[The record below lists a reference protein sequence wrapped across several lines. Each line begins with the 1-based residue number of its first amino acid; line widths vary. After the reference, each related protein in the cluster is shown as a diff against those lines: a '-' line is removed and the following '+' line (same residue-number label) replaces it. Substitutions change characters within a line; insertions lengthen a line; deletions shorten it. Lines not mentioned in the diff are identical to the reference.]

1 MTKEQI
7 NELLLKG
14 QFEEYKGLPGM
25 IETHISW
32 VFICDHFVYKI
43 KKPIQYSFLDF
54 SSLEKRKYF
63 CHREI
68 ELNKRLTDEIYIDV
82 QPVRTIS
89 GRHFI
94 GGKNGEVIDYAVKM
108 KKMDSQK
115 QMDMLLMNNS
125 VTDSHIRKLAERIA
139 IFHKKTDIIFQ
150 KDVLDVQKKFNDLE
164 DESDYLSKHSNSNSG
179 TIISNAVAT
188 SNAFMQNNKAL
199 LETRLKAGFFK
210 DCHGDLHSRNI
221 FLLPYPQPF
230 DCIEFNDDYRQ
241 IDVLNE
247 IAFLCMD
254 LDAFGRQD
262 LSDLFLNCYN
272 GLFPSMRTEED
283 CKLFIYYKSYRSN
296 IRAKVNSIR
305 ARYAV
310 DDEQKIAALKETDK
324 YLQLMDTYMKVLQ
337 IQSY

>member
-14 QFEEYKGLPGM
+14 QFGEYQGLPDM

-32 VFICDHFVYKI
+32 VFICDQIVYKI

-54 SSLEKRKYF
+54 STLEKRKYF

-68 ELNKRLTDEIYIDV
+68 ELNKRLTDEIYLDV
-82 QPVRTIS
+82 QEVTTIS

-94 GGKNGEVIDYAVKM
+94 SGKKGEVIDYAVRM
-108 KKMDSQK
+108 KKMDPQL
-115 QMDMLLMNNS
+115 QMDVLLLNNK
-125 VTDSHIRKLAERIA
+125 VTRTDIQNLAERIA

-150 KDVLDVQKKFNDLE
+150 KDILDVQKKFDDLGE
-164 DESDYLSKHSNSNSG
+164 ESDYLSEQLNSNSR
-179 TIISNAVAT
+179 TMISNAVAT
-188 SNAFMQNNKAL
+188 SYSFVQKNKAL
-199 LETRLKAGFFK
+199 LDSRLKAGFFR

-230 DCIEFNDDYRQ
+230 DCIEFNDDFRQ

-254 LDAFGRQD
+254 LDAFGRED
-262 LSDLFLNCYN
+262 LSDLFLTSYN
-272 GLFPSMRTEED
+272 DLFPSMKTEGD
-283 CKLFIYYKSYRSN
+283 RRLFVYYKSYRSN
-296 IRAKVNSIR
+296 IRAKVNSLR
-305 ARYAV
+305 ARNAN
-310 DDEQKIAALKETDK
+310 DDAQKKAALKEADK
-324 YLQLMDTYMKVLQ
+324 YLHLMDAYMKEL
-337 IQSY
+337 

>member
-14 QFEEYKGLPGM
+14 QFGEYQGLPVM

-32 VFICDHFVYKI
+32 VFICDQFVYKI

-68 ELNKRLTDEIYIDV
+68 ELNNRLTDEIYLDV
-82 QPVRTIS
+82 QPVSTIS

-94 GGKNGEVIDYAVKM
+94 SGKNGEVIDYAVRM
-108 KKMDSQK
+108 KKMDPQL
-115 QMDMLLMNNS
+115 QMDVLLMNNK
-125 VTDSHIRKLAERIA
+125 VTNAHIQNLAERIA

-150 KDVLDVQKKFNDLE
+150 KDILDIQKKFDDLGE
-164 DESDYLSKHSNSNSG
+164 ESDYLNEHLNANSK
-179 TIISNAVAT
+179 TIINNALAT
-188 SNAFMQNNKAL
+188 SYAFVQKNKAL
-199 LETRLKAGFFK
+199 LHCRLKAGFFR

-230 DCIEFNDDYRQ
+230 DCIEFNDDFRQ

-254 LDAFGRQD
+254 LDAFGRED
-262 LSDLFLNCYN
+262 LSDLFLTSYN
-272 GLFPSMRTEED
+272 NLFPSMKTEEYR
-283 CKLFIYYKSYRSN
+283 KLFVYYKSYRSN
-296 IRAKVNSIR
+296 IRAKVNSLR
-305 ARYAV
+305 ARNAS
-310 DDEQKIAALKETDK
+310 DDAQKKAALKEADK
-324 YLQLMDTYMKVLQ
+324 YLHLMDAYMKEL
-337 IQSY
+337 

>member
-14 QFEEYKGLPGM
+14 QFGEYQALPVM

-32 VFICDHFVYKI
+32 VFICDQFVYKI

-68 ELNKRLTDEIYIDV
+68 ELNNRLTDDIYLDV

-89 GRHFI
+89 GRYFI
-94 GGKNGEVIDYAVKM
+94 GGKNGEVIDYAVRM
-108 KKMDSQK
+108 KKMDPQL
-115 QMDMLLMNNS
+115 QMDVLLLNNK
-125 VTDSHIRKLAERIA
+125 VTRTDIQNLAERIA

-150 KDVLDVQKKFNDLE
+150 KDILDVQKKFDDLGE
-164 DESDYLSKHSNSNSG
+164 ESDYLSEHLNASSK
-179 TIISNAVAT
+179 TIISNAIDT
-188 SNAFMQNNKAL
+188 SYAFVQKNKAL
-199 LETRLKAGFFK
+199 LDSRLKAGFFR

-230 DCIEFNDDYRQ
+230 DCIEFNDDFRQ

-254 LDAFGRQD
+254 LDAFGRED
-262 LSDLFLNCYN
+262 LSDLFLTRYN
-272 GLFPSMRTEED
+272 NLFSSMKTED
-283 CKLFIYYKSYRSN
+283 DRKLFVYYKSYRSN
-296 IRAKVNSIR
+296 IRAKVNSLR
-305 ARYAV
+305 ARNAN
-310 DDEQKIAALKETDK
+310 DDAQRIAALKEADK
-324 YLQLMDTYMKVLQ
+324 YLHLMDVYMKELE
-337 IQSY
+337 I

>member
-14 QFEEYKGLPGM
+14 QFGEYQGLPVM

-32 VFICDHFVYKI
+32 IFLCDQFVYKI

-54 SSLEKRKYF
+54 STLEKRKYF

-68 ELNKRLTDEIYIDV
+68 ELNKRLTDEIYLDV
-82 QPVRTIS
+82 QEVTTIS

-94 GGKNGEVIDYAVKM
+94 NGKKGEVIDYAVRM
-108 KKMDSQK
+108 KKMDPQL
-115 QMDMLLMNNS
+115 QMDVLLMNNK
-125 VTDSHIRKLAERIA
+125 VTRTDIQNLAERIA

-150 KDVLDVQKKFNDLE
+150 KDILDVQKKFDDLGE
-164 DESDYLSKHSNSNSG
+164 ESDYLSEQLNSNSR
-179 TIISNAVAT
+179 TMISNAVAT
-188 SNAFMQNNKAL
+188 SYSFVQKNKAL
-199 LETRLKAGFFK
+199 LDSRLKAGFFR

-230 DCIEFNDDYRQ
+230 DCIEFNDDFRQ

-254 LDAFGRQD
+254 LDAFGRED
-262 LSDLFLNCYN
+262 LSDLFLTSYN
-272 GLFPSMRTEED
+272 NLFPSMKTEGD
-283 CKLFIYYKSYRSN
+283 RKLFVYYKSYRSN
-296 IRAKVNSIR
+296 IRAKVNSLR
-305 ARYAV
+305 ARNAN
-310 DDEQKIAALKETDK
+310 DDAQKIAALKEADK
-324 YLQLMDTYMKVLQ
+324 YLHLMDAYMKEL
-337 IQSY
+337 